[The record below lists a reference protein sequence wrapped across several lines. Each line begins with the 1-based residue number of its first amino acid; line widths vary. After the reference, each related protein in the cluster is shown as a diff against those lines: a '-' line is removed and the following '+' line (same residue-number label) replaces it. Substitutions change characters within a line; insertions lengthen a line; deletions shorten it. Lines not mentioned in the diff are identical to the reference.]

1 MLKFKNS
8 SCHLFVSK
16 DGDKL
21 WAELKYNGKTI
32 NRENSGFLISLAEYE
47 NKNLECTINGK
58 ELFYKGELIKTYDN
72 VFSDGLILDLRVH
85 DGIGQIYIDD
95 CVLDDFV
102 CDLNRKNYKVNVK
115 NDQEYVVVRYANL
128 HQHTENSLL
137 DGIVKIPELAKKAEY
152 ASAITDHGNMFGW
165 YDMLTNF
172 NKLGKK
178 AIIGEEFYV
187 STLGGPR
194 LTIPKDMKSVDVEEL
209 MFDNS
214 KTQNSEGLNGEHLI
228 VLAKNNTGI
237 KNLFWL
243 STQSSIHFYRK
254 GHITLDELISHKDGL
269 IVCSACIA
277 SGMNQ
282 FIKEYLKAKEF
293 PTVKE
298 NIENYGE
305 FFYEED
311 FFDNKEEDEVAV
323 YAYNH
328 RKSREW
334 IDTLYNAFGEDFYLE
349 YQDHNFPLEELIMNE
364 MVRIRDEEYPNIK
377 IVATTDAHYLNKED
391 AYVHELFLCN
401 QTKRTID
408 DPKHMK
414 FSGNGYY
421 VHTSEEMLEKF
432 PVEYLD
438 ATLEIEE
445 KVHYEPF
452 EKGYHLPNFP
462 LPKGFK
468 TDLDYFKYVC
478 SKNFKEKF
486 GALEKTDKERYIKY
500 LEQYKHE
507 GRTIQQMGW
516 PAYFLIVSDFIR
528 WAEDTDVESHWQD
541 YFPDKEYDEIPKE
554 LLKKHKIYIGSGR
567 GSAAGSLIC
576 YILGITKVDPLEY
589 DLSFERFL
597 NPERIS
603 MPDIDTD
610 IEDVLRGEVFD
621 YVRFKYGKKKV
632 ANIITFGTAAA
643 KNSIKTINRVLGYP
657 VANGERITSLIPDK
671 PGIKIIDAFEDKEF
685 ETLYNSD
692 KNVKTI
698 VDLAQRIEGL
708 KTSLS
713 IHPCAVLICDKS
725 ITNYMPEVLMTDPE
739 TNEKIWVTQME
750 GPTCEELGCLKMDF
764 LGLRT
769 LGYVHET
776 IDNIKKNHN
785 VEVDYNKID
794 LTDINDYKSLAE
806 GNTASI
812 FQCES
817 DMFTTVI
824 KKTLQDIKIK
834 PDASK
839 GKECFERLVAMNAL
853 VRPGSN
859 QFIDDFADRIMHPEH
874 ITYLVPELE
883 PILKGTYGIILYQ
896 EQTMRITRDLA
907 GFSAGQA
914 DTVRK
919 AMGKK
924 KKYIMDEYKD
934 YFVHGN
940 KKMNIKGC
948 VANGIPEDKASE
960 LWDIMALASSYSF
973 NKSHAVA
980 YSMHSIRTAWLNDN
994 YPFEYLTAVLN
1005 SFANDTDKITK
1016 YLTVA
1021 KEKGLK
1027 VLPPSVNESFEK
1039 FTTNGK
1045 TIQIGLSGIKGINAV
1060 AEEIIQERVNG
1071 NFTSLED
1078 LLNRMSY
1085 YKNFSKR
1092 TLESLI
1098 YAGMLDQF
1106 DGTRKDKI
1114 NQITKMSEYVK
1125 KLKDYRK
1132 KLNDGKKH
1140 RNLSGPT
1147 LVLET
1152 SNEEIEPFELLMKE
1166 KKYTGMYISGNPM
1179 DLFSEYTG
1187 NSKDCS
1193 SVKQGNCVVCGIVKE
1208 VERKISKKGN
1218 IFYTFKLENNGSISG
1233 IMYASKGETISDDEV
1248 VKLEGKVTIN
1258 EFGANIKV
1266 DSKESLTET
1275 KEICENKKDIYIT
1288 IPNREAAENFKKL
1301 KFPEGTRTIHA
1312 FAGDRE
1318 RLVENVDISP
1328 QMAMDIIEIAGIE
1341 NISQK

>member
-1 MLKFKNS
+1 MLKFNKENVK
-8 SCHLFVSK
+8 LFVSK
-16 DGDKL
+16 DGDKI
-21 WAELKYNGKTI
+21 WAELRYKNKLV
-32 NRENSGFLISLAEYE
+32 NRENEGFSIPLSEFE
-47 NKNLECTINGK
+47 NKELDCICDGKNLYYNNKIIK
-58 ELFYKGELIKTYDN
+58 EYVN
-72 VFSDGLILDLRVH
+72 VFKKDTILNLKVEN
-85 DGIGQIYIDD
+85 GIGKIYIED
-95 CVLDDFV
+95 CVLDAFP
-102 CDLNRKNYKVNVK
+102 CDLNRANYKVNVST
-115 NDQEYVVVRYANL
+115 DEDFTIVRYANL

-137 DGIVKIPELAKKAEY
+137 DGITRIPDLAKKAEY
-152 ASAITDHGNMFGW
+152 ACAITDHGNMFGW
-165 YDMLTNF
+165 YDMLTAFKKN
-172 NKLGKK
+172 GKK

-187 STLGGPR
+187 ATLGGPR
-194 LTIPKDMKSVDVEEL
+194 LIIPKDAKVAEVEEL

-214 KTQNSEGLNGEHLI
+214 KTQNANGLNGEHLI
-228 VLAKNNTGI
+228 VLAKNNKGI
-237 KNLFWL
+237 ENLFWL
-243 STQSSIHFYRK
+243 STQASTHFHK
-254 GHITLDELISHKDGL
+254 KAHITIDELISHKEGL
-269 IVCSACIA
+269 IVCTACIG
-277 SGMNQ
+277 SGLNQ
-282 FIKEYLKAKEF
+282 FIKEYLKAREY
-293 PTVKE
+293 PEVKDW
-298 NIENYGE
+298 IENYGE
-305 FFYEED
+305 FFYEDPNYSESD
-311 FFDNKEEDEVAV
+311 TMEVNV
-323 YAYNH
+323 YIYNH
-328 RKSREW
+328 KKSREF
-334 IDTLYNAFGEDFYLE
+334 IDLLYGEFGEDFYLE
-349 YQDHNFPLEELIMNE
+349 YQDHNFPIEKAIMSE
-364 MVRIRDEEYPNIK
+364 MVKIRDEEYPEIK
-377 IVATTDAHYLNKED
+377 IIASTDAHYLNKED

-401 QTKRTID
+401 QTKKTILD
-408 DPKHMK
+408 SKHMK
-414 FSGNGYY
+414 FAGDGYY
-421 VHTSEEMLEKF
+421 VHTSREMLEKF

-438 ATLEIEE
+438 NTLEIEE

-452 EKGYHLPNFP
+452 AKGYHLPIFP

-468 TDLDYFKYVC
+468 TDLEYFKHVC
-478 SKNFKEKF
+478 AKRFKEKF
-486 GALEKTDKERYIKY
+486 KDLEKTDKEKYNKY

-507 GRTIQQMGW
+507 GKTIEQMGW
-516 PAYFLIVSDFIR
+516 PSYFLIVSDFIR
-528 WAEDTDVESHWQD
+528 WAEDTDVESNWQE
-541 YFPDKEYDEIPKE
+541 YFPDKKFEDIPKN

-610 IEDVLRGEVFD
+610 IEDVLRSEVLE

-643 KNSIKTINRVLGYP
+643 KNSIKTINRILGYS
-657 VANGERITSLIPDK
+657 VANGERITALIPER
-671 PGIKIIDAFEDKEF
+671 PGVKIVDSFEDKEF
-685 ETLYNSD
+685 EALYNSD
-692 KNVKTI
+692 KKVKEI
-698 VDLAQRIEGL
+698 VDLAQKIEGL

-713 IHPCAVLICDKS
+713 IHPCAVLICDKT
-725 ITNYMPEVLMTDPE
+725 ITNYMPEVLMTDPDTE
-739 TNEKIWVTQME
+739 EKIWVTQME

-776 IDNIKKNHN
+776 IENIEKNHG
-785 VEVDYNKID
+785 VKIEYN
-794 LTDINDYKSLAE
+794 DIPLNDVNDYKSLAE

-824 KKTLQDIKIK
+824 KKTLQDIKK
-834 PDASK
+834 DANPSK
-839 GKECFERLVAMNAL
+839 GKECFARLVAMNAL

-859 QFIDDFADRIMHPEH
+859 QFIDDFADRILHPEH
-874 ITYLVPELE
+874 VEYLVPELE
-883 PILKGTYGIILYQ
+883 PILKETYGIILYQ

-980 YSMHSIRTAWLNDN
+980 YSMHSIRTAWLNDH

-1005 SFANDTDKITK
+1005 SFASDTDKLTK
-1016 YLTVA
+1016 YFSVA
-1021 KEKGLK
+1021 KEKNITI
-1027 VLPPSVNESFEK
+1027 LPPSVNDSFEK
-1039 FTTNGK
+1039 FTTDGK

-1060 AEEIIQERVNG
+1060 AEEIILERENG
-1071 NFTSLED
+1071 FFKDLND
-1078 LLNRMSY
+1078 LLERMSY

-1098 YAGMLDQF
+1098 YAGMLDSF
-1106 DGTRKDKI
+1106 GGTRKNKI
-1114 NQITKMSEYVK
+1114 DQIEKMAEYVR
-1125 KLKDYRK
+1125 KLKEYRK
-1132 KLNDGKKH
+1132 KLDDGKKH
-1140 RNLSGPT
+1140 RNLQKPT
-1147 LVLET
+1147 FELRI
-1152 SNEEIEPFELLMKE
+1152 SDKEIDMFELLMKE
-1166 KKYTGMYISGNPM
+1166 KKYTGMYLSGNPM
-1179 DLFSEYTG
+1179 DLFAEYTG
-1187 NSKDCS
+1187 RSSDCS
-1193 SVKQGNCVVCGIVKE
+1193 NVKQGNCVVCGIVKD
-1208 VERKISKKGN
+1208 VERKVSKKGN
-1218 IFYTFKLENNGSISG
+1218 VFYTFKLENNGTISG

-1275 KEICENKKDIYIT
+1275 KEICENQRDVYIT
-1288 IPNREAAENFKKL
+1288 ISDRETAEKFKKIN
-1301 KFPEGTRTIHA
+1301 FPKGKRTIHG
-1312 FAGDRE
+1312 FVGSKE
-1318 RLVENVDISP
+1318 RLFENVDISP
-1328 QMAMDIIEIAGIE
+1328 QIAMDIIEMVGID
-1341 NISQK
+1341 NISQR